1 MSRNTFVFFLLSIGI
16 LAQDYRATLTGT
28 VTDPSGATVAG
39 AAVRATSKVNNR
51 GVSVKTTADGV
62 YTIPYLEPGVY
73 DVDVTAPGFRNVK
86 LTAVELQTQQRL
98 NLPVRMTLGEAKA
111 QVTVEARQE
120 LIDSTDSNRGLVFD
134 PLKTQEMPLN
144 GRQAYMLLTLTPGVI
159 FTQEQ
164 FGAAGFSG
172 TRGWDVNSSFKFNG
186 ARSGNGNNI
195 FLMNGSPVSN
205 EGSTWEFSPTIDSI
219 QEFKAITT
227 AFDAQYGH
235 EAGGIVNTTIKSGTN
250 HWHGDAYDYLRNRVL
265 DANSF
270 QNNVA
275 GMGKGRH
282 NQNQFGGVIGGP
294 IRKNKDFLF
303 AGYEGWQE
311 VVPFPAQGTT
321 VPMDLRNGQN
331 FSNYGISIFDP
342 LTTHACG
349 ASNESCSQSPYWRTA
364 FPGDVIPATRIS
376 PVGQKILSYL
386 PPPNSPGQGAG
397 GITNNFVANTNEGRY
412 WYNQPIV
419 RWDHVF
425 NDKDKFTAMYTNFH
439 GFEYRSTIGFANPV
453 ATGNMDNERTFNGIN
468 LDETHVLSPTA
479 VLDVRGNFM
488 RFTQL
493 SPGYNN
499 QALDITAQS
508 IGMTDMIHAPTV
520 ANGVIPNI
528 NITGIANNSSTTSNA
543 LFGSGSYSWSPYTSW
558 DLTPNVTWVRGT
570 HTLHMGFEYRYEARG
585 NVSLG
590 NAYGS
595 FTFNS
600 NFTRQASGRS
610 LVATDAFDSIASVLL
625 GIPDS
630 GNIDN
635 NATSYN
641 TRQYYAGY
649 LQDDWK
655 VNSRLALNLGLR
667 YEVQLPYLERYNRM
681 DSLFNVN
688 VTNPL
693 NDQVLSAWNAAKKT
707 YDANPANK
715 YPYPAPPAAILGGYQ
730 FAGQNGL
737 PRRQFYPDWTTLA
750 PRFGFAYR
758 AGDKTAIR
766 GGVGVFYQSMTQTG
780 APQTGFSA
788 STPYLNSLD
797 GGITPS
803 ACANGG
809 CAGSTPSG
817 PYSLVDPFPNGLQ
830 ASPGSS
836 LGYLTNVG
844 NTVGSINN
852 LTYKIPRTY
861 QYSLGIQRQLP
872 WDMVIDVAFGGNFAG
887 NTPYSMDMNWPQDA
901 AGVALYQQAIADPN
915 FFSRQLANPF
925 LGIVPA
931 TSGLG
936 SAKTISAD
944 KLMGNFPL
952 WNGSSANNST
962 VQNANI
968 ARGTFRSDAGQLRF
982 EKRAFGKSEKSF
994 GLVTWVLAYT
1004 FSKQYALLCCATGYS
1019 WMTGDKSMR
1028 YQLDSNNKTQEVN
1041 LHGIWDLPFGK
1052 GQRFGA
1058 NVHGAPGKLASGWRV
1073 DYILSYISG
1082 FPVGL
1087 PNLINS
1093 CGQWENG
1100 DAQNQYHWF
1109 NNNPSCY
1116 AQFPANAG
1124 GFSYLPPRFSGN
1136 VNNPA
1141 KPQLNLAIEK
1151 NTSLGE
1157 RYTLKF
1163 RAESFNLT
1171 NTPIRPGPSTTFP
1184 GTTFGVLPASQQ
1196 NFPRLVQLA
1205 LKLDF

>member
-1 MSRNTFVFFLLSIGI
+1 MVGS
-16 LAQDYRATLTGT
+16 
-28 VTDPSGATVAG
+28 
-39 AAVRATSKVNNR
+39 AAVRATSRVNNR
-51 GVSVKTTADGV
+51 SVSVKTTADGV

-73 DVDVTAPGFRNVK
+73 DVEVTAPGFRNVK

-164 FGAAGFSG
+164 FGASGFSG
-172 TRGWDVNSSFKFNG
+172 TRGWDVNSNFKFNG

-250 HWHGDAYDYLRNRVL
+250 KWHGDVYDYFRNRVL

-275 GMGKGRH
+275 GLGKGRH

-321 VPMDLRNGQN
+321 VPVDLRNGQN
-331 FSNYGISIFDP
+331 FSNYQITIYDP

-349 ASNESCSQSPYWRTA
+349 ASNEQCSQSPYWRNV
-364 FPGDVIPATRIS
+364 FPGDVIPATRLS

-386 PPPNSPGQGAG
+386 PAPNSPGTGAG
-397 GITNNFVANTNEGRY
+397 GITNNFVANFNEGRY
-412 WYNQPIV
+412 WYNQPLV

-425 NDKDKFTAMYTNFH
+425 SDKDKFTAMYTNFH
-439 GFEYRSTIGFANPV
+439 GYEFRSTAGFAKPV
-453 ATGNMDNERTFNGIN
+453 ATGNTDNERTFNGIN
-468 LDETHVLSPTA
+468 LDETHVLSSTA

-499 QALDITAQS
+499 QALGITAQS
-508 IGMTDMIHAPTV
+508 VGMTDMIHAPTV
-520 ANGVIPNI
+520 AAGVIPNI
-528 NITGIANNSSTTSNA
+528 NITGIANTSSTTSNP

-558 DLTPNVTWVRGT
+558 DLTPNVTWVRGK
-570 HTLHMGFEYRYEARG
+570 HTLHIGFEYRYEARG

-655 VNSRLALNLGLR
+655 VNSRLALNLGVR

-681 DSLFNVN
+681 DSVFNVN

-693 NDQVLSAWNAAKKT
+693 NDQVLAAWNTAKQA

-715 YPYPAPPAAILGGYQ
+715 YPYPAAPAAILGGYQ

-750 PRFGFAYR
+750 PRAGFAYR
-758 AGDKTAIR
+758 MGDKTALR
-766 GGVGVFYQSMTQTG
+766 GGVGVYYQSMTQTG

-797 GGITPS
+797 GGVTPS

-817 PYSLVDPFPNGLQ
+817 PYSLVNPFPNGLQ
-830 ASPGSS
+830 AAPGSS
-836 LGYLTNVG
+836 LGYLTNIGNSVG
-844 NTVGSINN
+844 NINN

-915 FFSRQLANPF
+915 FFSRQVANPF

-931 TSGLG
+931 TSSLG

-952 WNGSSANNST
+952 WNGSASNNST
-962 VQNANI
+962 VQNGNI
-968 ARGTFRSDAGQLRF
+968 ARGTFRSDAGQLRL

-994 GLVTWVLAYT
+994 GVMTWVLAYT
-1004 FSKQYALLCCATGYS
+1004 FSKQYALLCCTSGFS
-1019 WMTGDKSMR
+1019 WMTGDKNMR
-1028 YQLDSNNKTQEVN
+1028 YQLDSNNKTQEMN
-1041 LHGIWDLPFGK
+1041 LHGIWDVPFGK

-1058 NVHGAPGKLASGWRV
+1058 SVHGVAGKLASGWRV

-1093 CGQWENG
+1093 CGRWENG

-1109 NNNPSCY
+1109 NNDPSCY
-1116 AQFPANAG
+1116 TQFPANAG

-1157 RYTLKF
+1157 HYTLKF

>member
-1 MSRNTFVFFLLSIGI
+1 V
-16 LAQDYRATLTGT
+16 
-28 VTDPSGATVAG
+28 
-39 AAVRATSKVNNR
+39 
-51 GVSVKTTADGV
+51 
-62 YTIPYLEPGVY
+62 
-73 DVDVTAPGFRNVK
+73 
-86 LTAVELQTQQRL
+86 
-98 NLPVRMTLGEAKA
+98 
-111 QVTVEARQE
+111 
-120 LIDSTDSNRGLVFD
+120 
-134 PLKTQEMPLN
+134 
-144 GRQAYMLLTLTPGVI
+144 
-159 FTQEQ
+159 
-164 FGAAGFSG
+164 
-172 TRGWDVNSSFKFNG
+172 
-186 ARSGNGNNI
+186 GNGNNV

-331 FSNYGISIFDP
+331 FSNYGISVFDP

-439 GFEYRSTIGFANPV
+439 GYEYRSTVGFANPV

-493 SPGYNN
+493 SPGYNK

-520 ANGVIPNI
+520 AKGVIPNI

-635 NATSYN
+635 NATSFN

-649 LQDDWK
+649 LQDDWR
-655 VNSRLALNLGLR
+655 VNSRLALNLGVR

-887 NTPYSMDMNWPQDA
+887 NTPYSMDMNWPQDG
-901 AGVALYQQAIADPN
+901 AGVALFQQAIADPN
-915 FFSRQLANPF
+915 FFSRQVANPF

-952 WNGSSANNST
+952 WNGSSST
-962 VQNANI
+962 SNIALTNNI

-982 EKRAFGKSEKSF
+982 EKRAFGKSEKSL
-994 GLVTWVLAYT
+994 GVVTWVLAYT
-1004 FSKQYALLCCATGYS
+1004 FSKQYALLCCASSYS

-1028 YQLDSNNKTQEVN
+1028 YQLDSNNKTQELN

-1052 GQRFGA
+1052 GQRFGG

-1093 CGQWENG
+1093 CGKWENG

-1109 NNNPSCY
+1109 NNDPSCY